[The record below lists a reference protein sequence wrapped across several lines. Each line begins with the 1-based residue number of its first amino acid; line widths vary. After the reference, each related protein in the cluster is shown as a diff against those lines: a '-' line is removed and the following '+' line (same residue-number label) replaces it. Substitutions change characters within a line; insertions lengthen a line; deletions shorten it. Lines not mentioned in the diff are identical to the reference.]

1 MPFVCLSLLLGMWL
15 HRRGRGKVTEAELR
29 EGQYKTRKGPNKR
42 KVPLTAT
49 KSHWRNYLEK
59 ERKEQNIPHLIG
71 VALI

>member
-29 EGQYKTRKGPNKR
+29 EGQYKTREGPNKR

-49 KSHWRNYLEK
+49 ANHIGGITLKRR
-59 ERKEQNIPHLIG
+59 ERSKISPIS
-71 VALI
+71 